1 MMTDTA
7 SRFLKAGSVQGVRD
21 DAVARTA
28 AALLDEKQRQDAVAG
43 AYARGLDEGRAT
55 ALAAGADA
63 GPRIA
68 AALEQ
73 LAGTAAQQ
81 QTEAVNVTSRAVLA
95 SAIDIAEWVLRHEL
109 SRDSRSV
116 LARLAEAATALLPS
130 AQAIATVSPADLAAA
145 QEWATNRD
153 IQVLVDA
160 HLAPG
165 DARFDNGTGSVDVTV
180 SAALRIAAEAM
191 GVDPARGPA

>member
-1 MMTDTA
+1 MTETA
-7 SRFLKAGSVQGVRD
+7 SRFLKAGAVQGVRD
-21 DAVARTA
+21 DAVARTT
-28 AALLDEKQRQDAVAG
+28 AALIDEKQRQDAVAA
-43 AYARGLDEGRAT
+43 AYARGLDDGSRN

-63 GPRIA
+63 GPRLA

-73 LAGTAAQQ
+73 LVRTAGQQ

-109 SRDSRSV
+109 GQDSRSL
-116 LARLAEAATALLPS
+116 LARLAEAAAALLPS
-130 AQAIATVSPADLAAA
+130 AQATATVSPADAPAAR
-145 QEWATNRD
+145 EWATHRD
-153 IQVLVDA
+153 IQVVVDA
-160 HLAPG
+160 QLAPG